1 MGSSAT
7 VRSLLVVTMKS
18 SSFLML
24 ALFAPS
30 LVGAQH
36 RSSEPLPQPKLEIN
50 LASKAELETL
60 PGIGPER
67 AGWMIETRRKNGA
80 FHCIEEL
87 RAMPRL
93 SDRQFDALRPL
104 IFVADADPRCRLES
118 VRPRD

>member
-1 MGSSAT
+1 
-7 VRSLLVVTMKS
+7 MKTS
-18 SSFLML
+18 ILLML
-24 ALFAPS
+24 VLFAPVS
-30 LVGAQH
+30 TRAQPK
-36 RSSEPLPQPKLEIN
+36 SAEPLPQPKLEIN

-93 SDRQFDALRPL
+93 SDRQFDALRLL
-104 IFVADADPRCRLES
+104 IFVADPDPRCRTEPG
-118 VRPRD
+118 RPRK

>member
-1 MGSSAT
+1 MVA
-7 VRSLLVVTMKS
+7 MKS
-18 SSFLML
+18 SLFLML
-24 ALFAPS
+24 VLFAPCLIS
-30 LVGAQH
+30 AQPK
-36 RSSEPLPQPKLEIN
+36 SPEPLPQPKLEIN

-67 AGWMIETRRKNGA
+67 AGWMIETRLSNGA

-118 VRPRD
+118 GRPRD